1 MNSTSPSSRE
11 DRTAARSPAC
21 WMAGPL
27 VRRRWESSS
36 PAMIMA
42 SVVLPSP
49 GGPESSTWSGG
60 LPRARA
66 ACSTRESWSRT
77 TCWPT
82 KSSSRLGRS
91 AASAAR
97 SISSAPGVTTRSEPA
112 VSVDGS
118 ATVPSQQAQGRAERA
133 RDLVG
138 RDDLGTRLGEHLR
151 HGVLGLLDGPAEAR
165 ESLHH
170 ALGVVARD
178 RRHLA
183 RRARRGGAGG
193 RAQLVAQLEDDALGA
208 L

>member
-1 MNSTSPSSRE
+1 RE

-97 SISSAPGVTTRSEPA
+97 SISSAPGVTIRSESA
-112 VSVDGS
+112 VPVDGS
-118 ATVPSQQAQGRAERA
+118 ATVAPQQAQRRAERA
-133 RDLVG
+133 CDLVG
-138 RDDLGTRLGEHLR
+138 RDDLRTRFGEHLR
-151 HGVLGLLDGPAEAR
+151 DGVLSLLDGPAEAGER
-165 ESLHH
+165 LDH
-170 ALGVVARD
+170 ALGVIARD
-178 RRHLA
+178 GRGVRR
-183 RRARRGGAGG
+183 RVRGDGAGG
-193 RAQLVAQLEDDALGA
+193 RAEPVAELEHDALGT
-208 L
+208 